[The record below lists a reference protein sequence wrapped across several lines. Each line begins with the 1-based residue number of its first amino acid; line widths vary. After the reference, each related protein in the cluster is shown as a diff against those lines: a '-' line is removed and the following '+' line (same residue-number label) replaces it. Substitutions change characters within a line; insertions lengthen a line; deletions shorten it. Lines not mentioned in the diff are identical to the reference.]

1 MCRNSLS
8 LSLSLSLGSI
18 LVPSSN
24 GGGGGGGAAVEEENG
39 VRGRREIY
47 LHFCT
52 VNPAVIAA
60 YIRGRFVEPIA
71 EFDFSRARACG
82 E

>member
-1 MCRNSLS
+1 
-8 LSLSLSLGSI
+8 
-18 LVPSSN
+18 
-24 GGGGGGGAAVEEENG
+24 VEEENG